1 MLILQDALSRL
12 EICPELGGALANW
25 QLLDNGAPL
34 FRPCDSAALAAGTPR
49 RLGCFPLL
57 PWSNR
62 IGSGGFANPDGWL
75 ALTANSEDPLPIH
88 GSAWQQAW
96 QVEQHDRQQAVLH
109 LDSCQPF
116 AYQARQHIRLR
127 DGQLDITLQ
136 VMHRDAAAAWYG
148 IGLHPY
154 FPRTTG
160 TRLQASAEA
169 VWLCD
174 EQHLS
179 HELVALP
186 PGWDYCEEQQLV
198 SGLDHAFN
206 GWNGLARIVQPELG
220 YQLDCR
226 AHGAELFLLF
236 TPSEREFFCL
246 EPVSHPVNAHH
257 LPGRP
262 GLHLLHQGQSLHL
275 GWSLRCQ
282 LR

>member
-34 FRPCDSAALAAGTPR
+34 LRPCDSAALAAGTPR

-75 ALTANSEDPLPIH
+75 ALAANSEDLLPLH

-96 QVEQHDRQQAVLH
+96 QVEQHDQQQAMLR
-109 LDSCQPF
+109 LDSRRPF

-127 DGQLDITLQ
+127 GGQLDIALQ
-136 VMHRDAAAAWYG
+136 VTHGDVAAAWYG

-154 FPRTTG
+154 FPRTAG

-174 EQHLS
+174 EQRLS
-179 HELVALP
+179 RELAALP
-186 PGWDYCEEQQLV
+186 ADWDYRQERPLI
-198 SGLDHAFN
+198 SGLDHAFS
-206 GWNGLARIVQPELG
+206 GWNGQARIVQPELG
-220 YQLDCR
+220 YYLDCR
-226 AHGAELFLLF
+226 ARGGDLFLLF

-262 GLHLLHQGQSLHL
+262 GLHLLRQGQSLCL
-275 GWSLRCQ
+275 DWSLRCQ
-282 LR
+282 PL